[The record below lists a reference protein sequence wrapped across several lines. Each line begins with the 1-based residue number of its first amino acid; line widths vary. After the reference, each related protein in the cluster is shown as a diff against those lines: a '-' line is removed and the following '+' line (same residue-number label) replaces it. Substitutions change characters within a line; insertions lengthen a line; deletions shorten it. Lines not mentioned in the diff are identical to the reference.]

1 MVEYKSIPTYEGLY
15 EAGDDGTIWSCCGKT
30 TFRVLKNGKRQKR
43 IWQRRKIKQKQEQ
56 RTRSKKCDYR
66 VDLWKNGE
74 HKTWLVHRLVA
85 LTFIPNPYFRPCV
98 NHIDGNPANNH
109 VENLEWC
116 TYSENQHHAYLNDLN
131 HEHTWTTLISSVN
144 GFKKTFVSMA
154 EASRWL
160 GMNNGYISGLLSR
173 GITRVGEYEIKLGK
187 N

>member
-1 MVEYKSIPTYEGLY
+1 MEIWKDIPNYRETYQASSYGRIRT
-15 EAGDDGTIWSCCGKT
+15 APNKT
-30 TFRVLKNGKRQKR
+30 TYTELHGTHHWKQHILKP
-43 IWQRRKIKQKQEQ
+43 
-56 RTRSKKCDYR
+56 RTEHTNNRTDKR
-66 VDLWKNGE
+66 VDLWLDGH
-74 HKTWLVHRLVA
+74 HKTLLVHRLVA
-85 LTFIPNPYFRPCV
+85 LTFLPNPYSKPCV